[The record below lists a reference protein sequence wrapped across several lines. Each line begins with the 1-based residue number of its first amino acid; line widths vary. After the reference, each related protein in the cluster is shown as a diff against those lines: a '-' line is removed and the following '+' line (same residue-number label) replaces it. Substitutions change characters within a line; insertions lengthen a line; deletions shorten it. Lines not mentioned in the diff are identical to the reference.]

1 MDYRCCVPVI
11 SAHIF
16 SLIIKNIKDKRTVS
30 LSCFF
35 SLFSDHARSC
45 SSDLR
50 TDFKPTF
57 DNQEDFFDTSA
68 GPVTQPRGHK
78 TSPPVS
84 DEDMPSSP
92 LPDPPPLSPPSALKT
107 PQRSP
112 VAPPAPILVPQTLD
126 KDKNKV
132 RNQLSWL
139 EAA

>member
-1 MDYRCCVPVI
+1 M
-11 SAHIF
+11 
-16 SLIIKNIKDKRTVS
+16 
-30 LSCFF
+30 
-35 SLFSDHARSC
+35 
-45 SSDLR
+45 R
-50 TDFKPTF
+50 TDFKTTF

-68 GPVTQPRGHK
+68 GPVTQLRGRK

-92 LPDPPPLSPPSALKT
+92 LPDLPSLSPPSALET

-139 EAA
+139 ETA